1 MKDAHHRHRG
11 RLVRWTGL
19 GLGVATVL
27 VGGTILSHGASR
39 SAEGPAAPMTRPW
52 TAPVGHRQPQASE
65 RPPQVGA
72 DEGAITQSEHDFD
85 TKRLSICRGC

>member
-1 MKDAHHRHRG
+1 MKDTHDRHRG

-27 VGGTILSHGASR
+27 LGGTIISDGASGF
-39 SAEGPAAPMTRPW
+39 EGRPTAPITRPW
-52 TAPVGHRQPQASE
+52 PAPVGHRQPQASE
-65 RPPQVGA
+65 LPPQVGA